1 MEVLEILKKFGGQ
14 ERRDYPEIGYSNLYK
29 KVYDN
34 LYFEFI
40 DEKAGGLL
48 FSPLYTFLRGEKST
62 DFTEFVGQNET
73 LLDSFKKYVI
83 NSLFVYS
90 ALIDENSY
98 YLTKPQ
104 SIMMMRILPK
114 QESDLELKFY
124 THYQDELIESY
135 NDKIYL
141 GRDFINLEHFSR
153 EYLGI
158 NKVFISLAEQG
169 KKTQEKAR
177 HKLRYYADF
186 KKPYLDELDYLSDE
200 LLSEARERIKIFP
213 YATVAQIPKVKL
225 DDVLDSIFY
234 LQNLM
239 VELKDFLYEFEN
251 KLRLGEENNFVKH
264 LVKFSKDL
272 KNDIRYLR
280 KLSYLIHLKIANFP
294 I

>member
-1 MEVLEILKKFGGQ
+1 MEVLETLKKFGGQ
-14 ERRDYPEIGYSNLYK
+14 KGQDCPEIGYSNLYK

-40 DEKAGGLL
+40 DEKTGGFL
-48 FSPLYTFLRGEKST
+48 FSPLYTFLRGDKNAELI
-62 DFTEFVGQNET
+62 DFVSQNET

-104 SIMMMRILPK
+104 SVMMMRILPK

-141 GRDFINLEHFSR
+141 GRDFIDLEHFAR

-158 NKVFISLAEQG
+158 NKAFLSLAEQS

-177 HKLRYYADF
+177 HKLRYYKDF

-200 LLSEARERIKIFP
+200 LLSEARERIKVFP
-213 YATVAQIPKVKL
+213 YATVAQIPKIKL
-225 DDVLDSIFY
+225 DDALDSIFY